1 VTCPEIVQTDAAVS
15 VIPAQ
20 HIAIVERFLEKP
32 YLTRCRRRRLSFN
45 DGVVKMNLQ
54 VNRDINANNI
64 SLLFVYKW
72 QYLSAFRCTYPLLR
86 FQKRLFHRTR
96 MLCTTFLS
104 PRSPLSLQI
113 TTSYLSSSA
122 YLHAPT
128 QLPHQA
134 MRSVI
139 VPQTAS
145 WCACYSTLRIHQD
158 AHRFGEKVLS

>member
-1 VTCPEIVQTDAAVS
+1 MTCPEIVQTDAAVS

-54 VNRDINANNI
+54 VNRDINANNF

-72 QYLSAFRCTYPLLR
+72 QHLSAFRCTYPLLR

-104 PRSPLSLQI
+104 PRSPPLSPDHDVLSLFFC
-113 TTSYLSSSA
+113 LSSRPYPAAASGNA
-122 YLHAPT
+122 VSDRA
-128 QLPHQA
+128 A
-134 MRSVI
+134 DSVMVRLLLDI
-139 VPQTAS
+139 
-145 WCACYSTLRIHQD
+145 RIHQD